1 VTEPAT
7 TADVAAAV
15 DRGIDRAA
23 VQRRT
28 LHVLVMGQLVGAA
41 ALASAVTVGAFV
53 VQDMLGQETPWS
65 GLSTAGTTIG
75 TACMSQVLARIMRR
89 RGRRPGLQLGYGL
102 AMLGGLIAA
111 AGVER
116 GWLALF
122 LVGLFLYGNGQ
133 AANLISRYAATDLAE
148 PGERGRAMSRVVFA
162 STFGAVLG
170 PILIGPAEAAGEH
183 WFGLAKYTGPWLFS
197 SLFFGASLINVAV
210 RLRPDPLVLA
220 GGTNSLGG
228 RAARSGILPTLR
240 LIRAS
245 TEARLALLAILV
257 TQAVMVAVMAM
268 TSVHLKLHGHE
279 GASQIVVSTHI
290 AGMFALSPFVGR
302 YTDRRGPLTAIL
314 TGSIVLV
321 AANALAALS
330 GDVVALFFPSLWL
343 LGMGWTFGLI
353 GGSNLLI
360 ATVPLDRRVAV
371 QGSADLLMSL
381 CGGVA
386 GFASG
391 FVRRAIGFHL
401 LATAALIATGLLV
414 VAAYTT
420 KRNLDTASSAPV
432 SGPAAA
438 PVRLHPDPRVG

>member
-1 VTEPAT
+1 MKDL
-7 TADVAAAV
+7 ADPPI
-15 DRGIDRAA
+15 DQPIDRLAL
-23 VQRRT
+23 QRRT
-28 LHVLVMGQLVGAA
+28 LRVLVSGQLVGAA

-53 VQDMLGQETPWS
+53 VQDMLGQQTPWS

-75 TACMSQVLARIMRR
+75 TAFMSQVLARVMRR
-89 RGRRPGLQLGYGL
+89 GGRRPGLQLGYGL
-102 AMLGGLIAA
+102 AVIGGLIAA
-111 AGVER
+111 FGVEHR
-116 GWLALF
+116 WLGVF

-133 AANLISRYAATDLAE
+133 AANLISRYAATDLAA
-148 PGERGRAMSRVVFA
+148 PSERGRAMSRVVFA

-170 PILIGPAEAAGEH
+170 PVLIGPAESAGEQ

-197 SLFFGASLINVAV
+197 SLFFAASLINVAC
-210 RLRPDPLVLA
+210 RLRPDPLVLS
-220 GGTNSLGG
+220 GGTSSL
-228 RAARSGILPTLR
+228 ARGTARTGIGPSLR

-245 TEARLALLAILV
+245 AEARLALLAMLV

-279 GASQIVVSTHI
+279 GASQVVVSTHI

-302 YTDRRGPLTAIL
+302 YTDRRGPLAAIL

-321 AANALAALS
+321 AANTMAALS
-330 GDVVALFFPSLWL
+330 GDIVALFFPSLWL

-401 LATAALIATGLLV
+401 LATAAVVATGLLV

-420 KRNLDTASSAPV
+420 KRNLEADSSGAS
-432 SGPAAA
+432 AA
-438 PVRLHPDPRVG
+438 PVLLHPDPRVG

>member
-1 VTEPAT
+1 MSELS
-7 TADVAAAV
+7 AAPTLVDAV
-15 DRGIDRAA
+15 ERAA

-28 LHVLVMGQLVGAA
+28 LRVLVMGQLVGAA

-53 VQDMLGQETPWS
+53 VQDMLGQQTPWS

-75 TACMSQVLARIMRR
+75 TAFMSQVLARVMRR

-102 AMLGGLIAA
+102 AMVGGLVAA
-111 AGVER
+111 VGVER
-116 GWLALF
+116 GWLAVF
-122 LVGLFLYGNGQ
+122 LLGLFLYGNGQ

-148 PGERGRAMSRVVFA
+148 PNERGRAMSRVVFA

-170 PILIGPAEAAGEH
+170 PVLIGPAEAAGEN

-197 SLFFGASLINVAV
+197 SVFFGASFVNIAW

-220 GGTNSLGG
+220 GGTDASVG
-228 RAARSGILPTLR
+228 RAPRTGIRPSLR

-245 TEARLALLAILV
+245 TQARLALLAMLV

-290 AGMFALSPFVGR
+290 AGMFALSPIVGR
-302 YTDRRGPLTAIL
+302 YTDRRGPLSAIL
-314 TGSIVLV
+314 TGSVVLV
-321 AANALAALS
+321 AANTLAALS

-360 ATVPLDRRVAV
+360 ATVPLDQRVAV

-381 CGGVA
+381 CGGIA

-401 LATAALIATGLLV
+401 LATGALFVTGVLV
-414 VAAYTT
+414 VAAYAT
-420 KRNLDTASSAPV
+420 KRSAPATT
-432 SGPAAA
+432 AAA
-438 PVRLHPDPRVG
+438 RPAGSLALQPDPGIG